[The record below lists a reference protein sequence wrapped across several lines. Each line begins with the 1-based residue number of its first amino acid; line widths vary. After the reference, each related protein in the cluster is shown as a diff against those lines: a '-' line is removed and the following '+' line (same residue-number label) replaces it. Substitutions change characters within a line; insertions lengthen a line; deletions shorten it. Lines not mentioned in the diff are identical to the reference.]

1 MQFQKLV
8 SATIVSIEKQQIP
21 LTTIRSHIM
30 TLGAFAPMHE
40 GSQVPALNN
49 HSIYLHAEETVP
61 GIFLVLKDNL
71 SFFNYHI
78 LEHIIT
84 VLGTEEDKENLQ
96 RYKKEFD
103 QYAKRR
109 IYECLPQFGP
119 VSENG
124 YVDVFV
130 KVDSQYER
138 YTVAEVE
145 IFRCQLSKILN
156 VSYQG
161 VLRLCRVE
169 KGCFQLTFQVPTF
182 VQQAIFPLSNQ
193 QERALAE
200 KGVIKFMCGEHQFI
214 RKVCICCSSHLS
226 LIV

>member
-8 SATIVSIEKQQIP
+8 SATIVSLEKQQIP

-49 HSIYLHAEETVP
+49 HSICLHAEETVP

-96 RYKKEFD
+96 RYKKQFD
-103 QYAKRR
+103 EYAKRR

-119 VSENG
+119 VSVNG

-145 IFRCQLSKILN
+145 IFRCELSKILN
-156 VSYQG
+156 ISHQG

-169 KGCFQLTFQVPTF
+169 KGCFQLTFQVPKF

-193 QERALAE
+193 QEKALAE
-200 KGVIKFMCGEHQFI
+200 RGVIKFTCGEHQFI
-214 RKVCICCSSHLS
+214 RKVYICCSNHRS

>member
-1 MQFQKLV
+1 
-8 SATIVSIEKQQIP
+8 
-21 LTTIRSHIM
+21 M
-30 TLGAFAPMHE
+30 TMGAFAPIHE

-49 HSIYLHAEETVP
+49 HSKHLHAEETVP
-61 GIFLVLKDNL
+61 GIFLVLQDNL

-96 RYKKEFD
+96 RYKKQFD
-103 QYAKRR
+103 DYAKRR

-130 KVDSQYER
+130 KVDLQYER

-145 IFRCQLSKILN
+145 IFRCELSKILN
-156 VSYQG
+156 ISHQG

-169 KGCFQLTFQVPTF
+169 KGCFQLTFQVPIF
-182 VQQAIFPLSNQ
+182 VQQAIFPLTTK
-193 QERALAE
+193 QEMALAE
-200 KGVIKFMCGEHQFI
+200 NGVIRLVCGEYQFI
-214 RKVCICCSSHLS
+214 PKVL
-226 LIV
+226 LL